1 MVDQKILVYGTKW
14 CPDCTRAKGVF
25 NKLKIPFEWFDTDL
39 DKDARA
45 FVMEKNHGYCS
56 VPTIIFP
63 DGTYL
68 VEPSSSALETKLKSM
83 L

>member
-1 MVDQKILVYGTKW
+1 MTDLKILVYGTKW
-14 CPDCTRAKGVF
+14 CPDCTRAKGIF
-25 NKLKIPFEWFDTDL
+25 NKLGIAFEWFDTDV

-45 FVMEKNHGYCS
+45 FVMEKNNGFCS

-68 VEPSSSALETKLKSM
+68 VEPPSSVLESKLKS
-83 L
+83 LL